1 MRWERRLAA
10 LGFSFDQMIEDY
22 RCDADMRGRVLAQL
36 QTWANSMVVIAIIAV
51 KRICSRVLATG
62 LWHR

>member
-10 LGFSFDQMIEDY
+10 LGFSFDQMIEDC

-36 QTWANSMVVIAIIAV
+36 QTWANSMVVIAIGTA
-51 KRICSRVLATG
+51 SRLV
-62 LWHR
+62 R

>member
-1 MRWERRLAA
+1 MFEPFFATGAPLFELATRLAA
-10 LGFSFDQMIEDY
+10 LGFSFDQMIEDC

-51 KRICSRVLATG
+51 KN
-62 LWHR
+62 